1 MSFESN
7 ISIPATL
14 AILSMLVLFST
25 ISIYSDVKAKKSVT
39 AKRRS
44 ILLDFEKGI
53 TYPASRAREQFATTK
68 IVIDS
73 YAGKIVNENYG
84 RQLRK
89 MLVVSGDWESKNFA
103 SLVRR
108 KIAFAFVGFLLI
120 FALLLLDNPG
130 SLPIV
135 VSIVFVAYIL
145 PDIDRAFRRIFGKK
159 YRSKLERLLDR
170 SGNWEAVDYF
180 QLIRRKVLFATAGFV
195 LGYFYL
201 LAQAKTPGTFL
212 ASVASVA
219 IGFFL
224 PDLLLQ
230 NRVLKRKEEIADTL
244 PEAVDMLQM
253 CVGAGLAF
261 PAALTR
267 VAESQS
273 GPVSEEFSRVT
284 TEVQLGKSRSEAL
297 QGMAERTQERNVQKF
312 VNAMQQV
319 TTFGIPVLNVLMEQ
333 SKEMRAIRREKARER
348 AQKVPIKILAPIMLC
363 FLPAVIVIVLGPA
376 VVSLVT
382 NSG

>member
-14 AILSMLVLFST
+14 AILSMLALFST
-25 ISIYSDVKAKKSVT
+25 ISIYFDVKAKKSVT
-39 AKRRS
+39 AKRKS